1 MGLIRLLPR
10 SGGARPAAEPA
21 RDTAPEPVPLDG
33 PPEPVVVS
41 EPASEAQAR
50 ERHADRVAPPSSV
63 TTPSRPPRASR
74 RSVIALANQKGGVAK
89 TTTTLNL
96 GVALR
101 EMGHRV
107 LLIDLDP
114 QGNLTMSQGLNPDV
128 IERSMFDVLVHKVPI
143 SDVIEH
149 READLAVASIDLAGA
164 ELALSAM
171 IGRER
176 ALEKALVEV
185 RASYDY
191 VLIDTPPSLGLLTIN
206 AFVAATG
213 VIVPVQC
220 EYLSLR
226 GLVQLENTLAMVRE
240 NLNPNVGV
248 EGIVATM
255 FDGRTLHSREAIEIL
270 EENFGDLVYRTQDP
284 QDRPLRG
291 GARQGEL
298 RPQVRPDRRRSGGLP
313 RAGARD
319 RCGEGG
325 RGWRASAQACVR
337 ARSRSCSARR
347 KRRNEDRPSPTR
359 RRRPSSLHR
368 SCPTRPPRRLRRQSQ
383 LPLDS
388 RADADLSGKDRA
400 RRHRR
405 ARLRLRG
412 RPHRADGT
420 SGRGRARAG
429 DCSRA
434 PSWRSR
440 VAEVV
445 ELVPAPAEVERS
457 PAPEQRPEPYAP
469 PASRFVTPMPESPPR
484 LHVAGDVASYLAVIR
499 VVGVGGA
506 GINAVNRMMD
516 AGIAQV
522 DFVAVN
528 TDAQQLELSDAPVKI
543 HIGESITQGLGSG
556 ADPETGRRAAEEGFD
571 HVRAALRGSDMVFVT
586 AGEGGGT
593 GTGAA
598 PVVARIARELG
609 ALTVGIVTTPFK
621 FEGTRR
627 KVAAESGVETLRAAC
642 DTVIV
647 IPNDRLL
654 EVLDRSTSMIDAFR
668 IADDVLRQGV
678 QGICDLITMPGLINL
693 DFADVRTVMTDAGSA
708 LMGIGYSEA
717 RENRAREAAERALRS
732 PLIDTEIVGARGI
745 LLSIAGGDDLTL
757 LEVNEAA
764 EVVRHAATDD
774 TNIIFGATVDERL
787 NGQVWVT
794 VVATGLGSPRRASY
808 TPAAAAMSPSAGGR
822 TTSDSERELPSFLR

>member
-1 MGLIRLLPR
+1 M
-10 SGGARPAAEPA
+10 ARKRASMREGPLAELFRATEAAQRTQGEAAESPPPA
-21 RDTAPEPVPLDG
+21 DAA
-33 PPEPVVVS
+33 PPEPT
-41 EPASEAQAR
+41 AA
-50 ERHADRVAPPSSV
+50 AP
-63 TTPSRPPRASR
+63 T
-74 RSVIALANQKGGVAK
+74 
-89 TTTTLNL
+89 
-96 GVALR
+96 
-101 EMGHRV
+101 
-107 LLIDLDP
+107 
-114 QGNLTMSQGLNPDV
+114 
-128 IERSMFDVLVHKVPI
+128 
-143 SDVIEH
+143 
-149 READLAVASIDLAGA
+149 
-164 ELALSAM
+164 
-171 IGRER
+171 
-176 ALEKALVEV
+176 
-185 RASYDY
+185 
-191 VLIDTPPSLGLLTIN
+191 
-206 AFVAATG
+206 
-213 VIVPVQC
+213 
-220 EYLSLR
+220 
-226 GLVQLENTLAMVRE
+226 
-240 NLNPNVGV
+240 
-248 EGIVATM
+248 
-255 FDGRTLHSREAIEIL
+255 
-270 EENFGDLVYRTQDP
+270 
-284 QDRPLRG
+284 
-291 GARQGEL
+291 
-298 RPQVRPDRRRSGGLP
+298 
-313 RAGARD
+313 
-319 RCGEGG
+319 
-325 RGWRASAQACVR
+325 
-337 ARSRSCSARR
+337 
-347 KRRNEDRPSPTR
+347 
-359 RRRPSSLHR
+359 
-368 SCPTRPPRRLRRQSQ
+368 Q

-388 RADADLSGKDRA
+388 EPTLISRPGAELDATVEHVYDFEV
-400 RRHRR
+400 
-405 ARLRLRG
+405 
-412 RPHRADGT
+412 
-420 SGRGRARAG
+420 AG
-429 DCSRA
+429 SEPAQPVVTAVPDPEPESA
-434 PSWRSR
+434 EP
-440 VAEVV
+440 VVEEPIAEVV
-445 ELVPAPAEVERS
+445 ELVPPPVHPEPVSSR
-457 PAPEQRPEPYAP
+457 APEVAAEAERQEPYAP
-469 PASRFVTPMPESPPR
+469 PASRFVTPMPESAPR

-556 ADPETGRRAAEEGFD
+556 ADPETGRRSAEEGYD

-627 KVAAESGVETLRAAC
+627 KLAAESGVEALRAAC

-678 QGICDLITMPGLINL
+678 QGICDLITLPGLINL
-693 DFADVRTVMTDAGSA
+693 DFADVRTVMSGAGSA

-764 EVVRHAATDD
+764 EVVRQAATDD

-794 VVATGLGSPRRASY
+794 VVATGSRCAAPHVVHAGGDGDVGLRRRRARDERARARAAEL
-808 TPAAAAMSPSAGGR
+808 PALTRR
-822 TTSDSERELPSFLR
+822 TTSRARRGNDRSPAARHASAPGPKARPRARSLFTLTPCAARSQRGTDTRRKPVRGRSVRAGRASTRPSPRSSRRS